1 MTKWFSALVLCLAAA
16 AVPVGA
22 ESSVGLGV
30 AVGAAMPDGH
40 TSDISTSNWEPGFNW
55 GFYVDI
61 PLIATFHI
69 TPSSELYK
77 LGKENATDMSLAFKF
92 IVPLDRLD
100 AYAGVVA
107 GVTATGNDAAP
118 HVGVVGGAAFPLV
131 SNLDMFAQAKYN
143 VLFDRD
149 ENIRVLHLN
158 AGILF
163 RF

>member
-1 MTKWFSALVLCLAAA
+1 MRWFSALLIALAATALPA
-16 AVPVGA
+16 AAQP
-22 ESSVGLGV
+22 SVGLGV
-30 AVGAAMPDGH
+30 AAGVALPDGH
-40 TSDISTSNWEPGFNW
+40 TADIASSDWKPGFDW

-77 LGKENATDMSLAFKF
+77 LGGNNATDMSLAFKF
-92 IVPLDRLD
+92 IVPLTGFD
-100 AYAGVVA
+100 AYAGFVP
-107 GVTATGNDAAP
+107 GVTAVGDSTAP
-118 HVGVVGGAAFPLV
+118 HVGVVGGVAFPLV
-131 SNLDMFAQAKYN
+131 SNLDMFAQAKYK